1 MLAYQWHKTSGTPVV
16 FLHGL
21 LGSQQDWVGVIQY
34 LQNIPN
40 IRPLTLDLPFHAFS
54 KNIHC
59 QDFQEMRAILD
70 KTLNHLLAQQPF
82 WLVGYSLGGRIAL
95 DYTIQLKPS
104 NLLGIILEGANIGLK
119 TDEEKAL
126 RWNNDKAWAERF
138 RTENFSDVLKEWYQQ
153 PVFANLDP
161 DKRLDLIEKRQKNN
175 EGKQIAPMLEATS
188 LAKQNFYGNYSWN
201 KSIIHFL
208 IGEKDEKFKNMAK
221 QYKLPYQLIDNV
233 GHNTHQASPE
243 RFANSLLNIINRK

>member
-21 LGSQQDWVGVIQY
+21 LGSQQDWVCVVHY
-34 LQNIPN
+34 LQNIPR

-59 QDFQEMRAILD
+59 QGFEDMRAILD
-70 KTLNHLLAQQPF
+70 KTLNHLLDQQPF

-95 DYTIQLKPS
+95 DYTLQMNPS
-104 NLLGIILEGANIGLK
+104 NLLGTILEGANIGLK

-126 RWNNDKAWAERF
+126 RWENDKAWGERF
-138 RTENFSDVLKEWYQQ
+138 RTENLNTVLTDWYHQ

-161 DKRLDLIEKRQKNN
+161 DKRLDLIETRQKNN
-175 EGKQIAPMLEATS
+175 DGKQIASMLEATS
-188 LAKQNFYGNYSWN
+188 LAKQDFYGNFPWESRN
-201 KSIIHFL
+201 IQFL
-208 IGEKDEKFKNMAK
+208 IGEKDEKFKNIAK
-221 QYKLPYQLIDNV
+221 QYNLPYQLIAKA

-243 RFANSLLNIINRK
+243 LFANSLLNIINRK